1 MLIKKRKISAWV
13 ILLVYLTSFFSVTLF
28 HYHDYDSIAIGDH
41 ADIAMSVSH
50 QSTGEKNSDVNVD
63 QCSLC
68 LLTNAQFSVF
78 SNTYPVLNEAKNQP
92 STTIGSDL
100 SIPYINYSPKR
111 APPFIS

>member
-1 MLIKKRKISAWV
+1 MLNKNRKISARV

-41 ADIAMSVSH
+41 ADTAVSVSH
-50 QSTGEKNSDVNVD
+50 QSTGEKNSDVDVD

-78 SNTYPVLNEAKNQP
+78 SVTYPALNEAENQLT
-92 STTIGSDL
+92 TTIATDL
-100 SIPYINYSPKR
+100 SILYINFSPKR